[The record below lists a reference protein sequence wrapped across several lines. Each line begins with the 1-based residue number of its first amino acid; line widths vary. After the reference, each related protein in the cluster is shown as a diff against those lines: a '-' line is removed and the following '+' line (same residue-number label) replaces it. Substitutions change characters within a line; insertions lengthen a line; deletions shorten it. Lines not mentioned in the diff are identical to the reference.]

1 MTINITNI
9 EADRLTRQLA
19 DMEGVGLTEAVLIA
33 VREALARRR
42 SKETVLATAESIR
55 QELGIV
61 LTDKMRKPLPRKVW
75 DEIAGDP
82 AED

>member
-19 DMEGVGLTEAVLIA
+19 DMEGVGVTEAVLIA
-33 VREALARRR
+33 MREALARRR
-42 SKETVLATAESIR
+42 SKEMILATAESIR

-61 LTDKMRKPLPRKVW
+61 LTDAMRRPLPRKVW

-82 AED
+82 AGD

>member
-61 LTDKMRKPLPRKVW
+61 LTDEMRKPLPRKVW